1 MSIRKRYLKNKPFC
15 TVTFSLLAA
24 SARSAAAVCLVGEF
38 NGWDALATPMKK
50 LKNGSFTASL
60 LLERNREY
68 QFRYLLDG
76 GRWENDG
83 EADKYLRNP
92 YGGDNSVVIV

>member
-1 MSIRKRYLKNKPFC
+1 VSIRKRYLKNKPFC
-15 TVTFSLLAA
+15 TVTFSLSTAGA
-24 SARSAAAVCLVGEF
+24 GSAAVYLVGEF
-38 NGWDALATPMKK
+38 NGWDTLAMPMKK

-92 YGGDNSVVIV
+92 YGSDNSVIVI